1 MKTESVFPCP
11 DTPYKMVYFTLDN
24 ARELRKSV
32 LENTEEQA
40 QQIAEDLARQ
50 SKTLEEAFESVKWW
64 IHNHPDKTTIMVNVL
79 NHPILDMNTINRIGA
94 EKINQKLK
102 KLLEDKYR
110 EAFPDFRIEA
120 DEDMNFVF
128 YLRVTFHSV

>member
-1 MKTESVFPCP
+1 
-11 DTPYKMVYFTLDN
+11 MVYFTLGD

-32 LENTEEQA
+32 LENEEVQA
-40 QQIAEDLARQ
+40 QKIAEDLRMQ
-50 SKTLEEAFESVKWW
+50 SMTFEEVLESVKEF
-64 IHNHPDKTTIMVNVL
+64 IHKYPRELTFRVGVL
-79 NHPILDMNTINRIGA
+79 NHPIVDMTKANKIGA

-128 YLRVTFHSV
+128 YLRVTFH

>member
-1 MKTESVFPCP
+1 
-11 DTPYKMVYFTLDN
+11 MVYFTLSH

-40 QQIAEDLARQ
+40 QQIAEDLRMQ
-50 SKTLEEAFESVKWW
+50 SKTLEEVLESVKWW
-64 IHNHPDKTTIMVNVL
+64 IHNQPHENTFKVGVL
-79 NHPILDMNTINRIGA
+79 THPILDMNKINRLGV
-94 EKINQKLK
+94 EKINANLK

-110 EAFPDFRIEA
+110 EAFPDFKIE
-120 DEDMNFVF
+120 EDRDQNFVF

>member
-1 MKTESVFPCP
+1 
-11 DTPYKMVYFTLDN
+11 MVYFTLDN

-40 QQIAEDLARQ
+40 QQIAEDLRMQ
-50 SKTLEEAFESVKWW
+50 SKTFEEVLESVKWR
-64 IHNHPDKTTIMVNVL
+64 IHNQPRELTFRVGVL
-79 NHPILDMNTINRIGA
+79 THPILDMNTINRIGT
-94 EKINQKLK
+94 ERINQKLK

>member
-1 MKTESVFPCP
+1 
-11 DTPYKMVYFTLDN
+11 MVYFTLSH

-40 QQIAEDLARQ
+40 QEIAKDLTRQ
-50 SKTLEEAFESVKWW
+50 SKTLEEALESITRW
-64 IHNHPDKTTIMVNVL
+64 IRNYPNEDTFVISVL
-79 NHPILDMNTINRIGA
+79 SHPILDMAKINRIGT
-94 EKINQKLK
+94 EKIIPKLK

-110 EAFPDFRIEA
+110 EAFPDFRIEE
-120 DEDMNFVF
+120 DEDRNFVF